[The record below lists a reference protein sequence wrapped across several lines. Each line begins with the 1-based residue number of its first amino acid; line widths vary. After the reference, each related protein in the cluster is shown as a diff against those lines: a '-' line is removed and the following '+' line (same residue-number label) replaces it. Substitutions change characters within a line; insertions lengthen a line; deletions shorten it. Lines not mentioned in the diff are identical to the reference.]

1 MFIST
6 DDANKVIKRHRR
18 ANSLHFEE
26 VLQGSLERE
35 CLEERCTHEE
45 AREVFENDEMLV
57 SILLYFVRVENY
69 FLGDFGLFCFDLLLL
84 FYLLQVSA
92 VCFHRLDFS
101 LSTLLK
107 SPPEIDVSCI
117 LCWESTQVLSHPDHT
132 CTNTVSTSL
141 GDWEEQWGA
150 GMEGRTHSSSKTYR
164 RRIFGSIATS
174 ATVQEVLCNVQLDA
188 LLSNTGICAEMVYTG
203 KKKKT
208 TTGLVI
214 QVPQGKI
221 RSSRL

>member
-1 MFIST
+1 MVT
-6 DDANKVIKRHRR
+6 
-18 ANSLHFEE
+18 L
-26 VLQGSLERE
+26 
-35 CLEERCTHEE
+35 
-45 AREVFENDEMLV
+45 
-57 SILLYFVRVENY
+57 
-69 FLGDFGLFCFDLLLL
+69 
-84 FYLLQVSA
+84 
-92 VCFHRLDFS
+92 VCFVLICYCYFIYYKFLQLASTVWIFLCVKRS
-101 LSTLLK
+101 STLLK

-117 LCWESTQVLSHPDHT
+117 LCWENTQVLFHPDHT

-141 GDWEEQWGA
+141 GEWEEQWGA

-164 RRIFGSIATS
+164 RRIFGSMATS

>member
-92 VCFHRLDFS
+92 ACFHRLDFS
-101 LSTLLK
+101 L
-107 SPPEIDVSCI
+107 
-117 LCWESTQVLSHPDHT
+117 
-132 CTNTVSTSL
+132 
-141 GDWEEQWGA
+141 
-150 GMEGRTHSSSKTYR
+150 RKT
-164 RRIFGSIATS
+164 IF
-174 ATVQEVLCNVQLDA
+174 
-188 LLSNTGICAEMVYTG
+188 YTF
-203 KKKKT
+203 
-208 TTGLVI
+208 
-214 QVPQGKI
+214 KI
-221 RSSRL
+221 PS